1 MPDPAPFRVFF
12 VAGSTLVVTAPN
24 PDQARKAAKSKHD
37 APISKVKRVKEDA

>member
-1 MPDPAPFRVFF
+1 MPSPIPFKVHFSD
-12 VAGSTLVVTAPN
+12 GTKLTVTAPN